1 MSSFNKIIIMR
12 YQYIIGIVLLL
23 CSVTSTIAQDRK
35 TFKDSLRNKEV
46 KHFADTLSLSKAQAN
61 ALSQHYVNRDRQ
73 TDSVM
78 RLPLIGQDG
87 AKRKAMLQE
96 VRTAFN
102 EAVKQTLNKKQ
113 YQVFKEVHKAQQ
125 ALAMEK
131 LKGLKKQ
138 ILVDNNDKDN

>member
-1 MSSFNKIIIMR
+1 MR
-12 YQYIIGIVLLL
+12 YQYIIGVVLLMCL
-23 CSVTSTIAQDRK
+23 FTSAQAQDRIK
-35 TFKDSLRNKEV
+35 FKDSLRTKEI
-46 KHFADTLSLSKAQAN
+46 KHFADTLSLSKAQAK
-61 ALSQHYVNRDRQ
+61 ALSEHYLNRDRQ

-78 RLPLIGQDG
+78 RLPLKGQDG

-96 VRTAFN
+96 VRTTFN

-138 ILVDNNDKDN
+138 IQMDNNDKDN

>member
-1 MSSFNKIIIMR
+1 MR
-12 YQYIIGIVLLL
+12 YQYIIGVVLLM
-23 CSVTSTIAQDRK
+23 CSFTSAQAQDRIK
-35 TFKDSLRNKEV
+35 FKDSLRTKEI
-46 KHFADTLSLSKAQAN
+46 KHFADTLSLSKAQAK
-61 ALSQHYVNRDRQ
+61 ALSEHYLNRDRQ

-78 RLPLIGQDG
+78 RLPLNGQDG
-87 AKRKAMLQE
+87 SKRKAMLQE
-96 VRTAFN
+96 VRTTFN

-138 ILVDNNDKDN
+138 IQMDNNDKDN

>member
-1 MSSFNKIIIMR
+1 MR
-12 YQYIIGIVLLL
+12 YQYIIGFVLLM
-23 CSVTSTIAQDRK
+23 CSFTSAQAQDRIK
-35 TFKDSLRNKEV
+35 FKDSLRNKEV
-46 KHFADTLSLSKAQAN
+46 KHFADTLSLSKAQAK
-61 ALSQHYVNRDRQ
+61 ALSQHYLNRDRQ

-78 RLPLIGQDG
+78 RLPLKGLDG

-96 VRTAFN
+96 VRTTFN

-138 ILVDNNDKDN
+138 IQMDNNDKDN

>member
-1 MSSFNKIIIMR
+1 MR
-12 YQYIIGIVLLL
+12 YQYIIGVVLLMCL
-23 CSVTSTIAQDRK
+23 FTSTQAQDRIK
-35 TFKDSLRNKEV
+35 FKDSLRTKEV
-46 KHFADTLSLSKAQAN
+46 KHFADTLSLSKAQAK
-61 ALSQHYVNRDRQ
+61 ALSQHYLNRDRQ

-78 RLPLIGQDG
+78 RLPLKGQDG

-96 VRTAFN
+96 VRTTFN

-138 ILVDNNDKDN
+138 IQMDNNDKDN